1 MKQSAP
7 EAEFALH
14 CRAHKLNPVPEYRF
28 HPVRKW
34 RADFAFPESM
44 ILVEIEGGIWANG
57 RHNRG
62 AGYSSDCE
70 KYNNAALLGYRVFRF
85 TPDMVKSGE
94 AVQMVME
101 TLKYENRTN
110 IS

>member
-14 CRAHKLNPVPEYRF
+14 CRAHKLNPVPEFKF

-34 RADFAFPESM
+34 RADFAFPAHM
-44 ILVEIEGGIWANG
+44 ILIEIEGGVWMG
-57 RHNRG
+57 KSRHTSG
-62 AGYSSDCE
+62 VGYSADCE
-70 KYNNAALLGYRVFRF
+70 KYSHAALLGYRVFRF
-85 TPDMVKSGE
+85 TPAMVKSGE

-101 TLKYENRTN
+101 ALQ
-110 IS
+110 

>member
-7 EAEFALH
+7 EAAFALH
-14 CRAHKLNPVPEYRF
+14 CRAHKLNPVPEFKF

-34 RADFAFPESM
+34 RADFAFPAHM
-44 ILVEIEGGIWANG
+44 ILVEIEGGVWVNG

-62 AGYSSDCE
+62 AGYSADCE
-70 KYNNAALLGYRVFRF
+70 KYSHAALLGYRVFRF

-94 AVQMVME
+94 AVQMIKAALDNERGVA
-101 TLKYENRTN
+101 
-110 IS
+110 

>member
-14 CRAHKLNPVPEYRF
+14 CRAHKLNPVSEFKF

-34 RADFAFPESM
+34 RADFAFPSHM
-44 ILVEIEGGIWANG
+44 ILIEIEGGVWIQG
-57 RHNRG
+57 RHQTG
-62 AGYSSDCE
+62 KGFSADCE
-70 KYNNAALLGYRVFRF
+70 KYSHAALLGYRVFRF

-94 AVQMVME
+94 AVQMVNE
-101 TLKYENRTN
+101 ALKNLTQA
-110 IS
+110 